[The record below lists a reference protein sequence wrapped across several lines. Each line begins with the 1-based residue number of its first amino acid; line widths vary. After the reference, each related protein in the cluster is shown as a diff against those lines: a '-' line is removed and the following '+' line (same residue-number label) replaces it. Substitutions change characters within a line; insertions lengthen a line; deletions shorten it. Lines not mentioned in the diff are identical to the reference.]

1 MVEFPQNPELGQDYV
16 ADNAVTYTWL
26 GNRWSSQPALNAGR
40 AEHYRDGGRATST
53 YFADI
58 LDGGTA

>member
-1 MVEFPQNPELGQDYV
+1 MVEFPQNPTLGQDYV

-40 AEHYRDGGRATST
+40 AEHYLDGGRST
-53 YFADI
+53 TVVFTNE